1 MELRKSMVELDKFL
15 NYLKNKDY
23 SLNTINA
30 YKKDLSIFLKFSN
43 NKINVDYNFL
53 RTYLQF
59 LYNKKYSNKSISRNI
74 SSLKSFYKYLVKFDI
89 IKDNPCL
96 FINFPK
102 PEKKLPNFI

>member
-15 NYLKNKDY
+15 NYLKDKDY

-59 LYNKKYSNKSISRNI
+59 LYNKKSNLNSWIFCWIGNTMKPFICKRKIAVSP
-74 SSLKSFYKYLVKFDI
+74 FQGAGDPVK
-89 IKDNPCL
+89 
-96 FINFPK
+96 
-102 PEKKLPNFI
+102 